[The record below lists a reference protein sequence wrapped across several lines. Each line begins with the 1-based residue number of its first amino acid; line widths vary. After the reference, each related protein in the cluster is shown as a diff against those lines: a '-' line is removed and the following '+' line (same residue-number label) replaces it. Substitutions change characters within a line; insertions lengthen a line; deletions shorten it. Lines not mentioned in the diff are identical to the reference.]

1 MIMTLPLLFILVFAA
16 AFIAVLLGVLWMAL
30 RRRRR
35 RGELF
40 GTGEIAV
47 IRARF
52 DELEKRVHWD
62 PRYCILQGDML
73 LETLLRAMGYRGA
86 LGEMLKRAGRKFD
99 NGEALWRAHKL
110 RNRIAHELEVPVSVA
125 DARKALRAYISAY
138 REAGVSV

>member
-1 MIMTLPLLFILVFAA
+1 MIMTLPLLFILVFVV
-16 AFIAVLLGVLWMAL
+16 AFAAVLLGVLFVAW

-35 RGELF
+35 RGDLF
-40 GTGEIAV
+40 RADEISV

-73 LETLLRAMGYRGA
+73 LETLLHAMGYHGA
-86 LGEMLKRAGRKFD
+86 LGEMLKRASRKFS

-125 DARKALRAYISAY
+125 DARKALRAYMGAY